1 MSNLRDYINSKNIA
15 LYIKELPAEQTIDKA
30 LFPDKKV
37 SGTKLEMAK
46 GAKKKPI
53 ALRMSTFDAATKM
66 RALSADLTVKS
77 TEIPFFKEG
86 MGIDETT
93 RRDLQNA
100 VGANNENFVNALLGE
115 VFENYSNLIDGAN
128 IIAKKM
134 RSSVIQNGLL
144 NFTSKDG
151 DIVVDYG
158 VPSNHREVLTGTDKW
173 TNPDADIIGDIQ
185 AMQKA
190 ITNDQYAKP
199 KTLLLTENTFDS
211 TFLVNKAITNHIKNS
226 NLNTSL
232 ILSQANYIQFVK
244 EVLQLTVVFLEDAT
258 YIPAEGADPVQYYTD
273 GKVTLMSGTTLGKT
287 VYGTTP
293 EEFDKQSGTSKL
305 DTYIVDKGIAVTT
318 MVKEDPV
325 TVDTKVSVM
334 PIVSFDRADE
344 VFFATVY

>member
-1 MSNLRDYINSKNIA
+1 MNLSDFINSKNIA
-15 LYIKELPAEQTIDKA
+15 LYIKELPAESTADKA

-37 SGTKLEMAK
+37 TGTKLEMAK
-46 GAKKKPI
+46 GAKKKSV

-100 VGANNENFVNALLGE
+100 ISANNQNFVNALLGQ
-115 VFENYSNLIDGAN
+115 VFENYADLVTGAE

-134 RSSVIQNGLL
+134 RASVIQNGLL

-158 VPSNHREVLTGTDKW
+158 VPANHREVLSGTAKW
-173 TNPDADIIGDIQ
+173 TDPSADIVGDVRRW
-185 AMQKA
+185 QKA
-190 ITNDQYAKP
+190 ITDDQYAKP
-199 KTLLLTENTFDS
+199 NIILLTEKTFDS
-211 TFLVNKAITNHIKNS
+211 TFLVNTVITNHIKNS

-232 ILSQANYIQFVK
+232 ILSQANYLQFAK
-244 EVLQLTVVFLEDAT
+244 EVMGLTVIFLEDTT
-258 YIPAEGADPVQYYTD
+258 YIPSEGASAIPYYAD
-273 GKVTLMSGTTLGKT
+273 GKITLMSGSSLGNT

-293 EEFDKQSGTSKL
+293 EEFDKQSGSSKL
-305 DTYIVDKGIAVTT
+305 DTYIVGKGTAVTT

>member
-1 MSNLRDYINSKNIA
+1 MNLSDYINSKNIT
-15 LYIKELPAEQTIDKA
+15 LYIKELPTEDTVDKT

-37 SGTKLEMAK
+37 TGTKLEMAK

-53 ALRMSTFDAATKM
+53 ALRMSTFDAVTKM
-66 RALSADLTVKS
+66 RALSADLNVKS

-100 VGANNENFVNALLGE
+100 IGANNENLVNALLGQ

-134 RSSVIQNGLL
+134 RASVIQNGLL

-151 DIVVDYG
+151 DIVLDYG
-158 VPSNHREVLTGTDKW
+158 VPANHRETLLSTDKW
-173 TNPDADIIGDIQ
+173 IDPSADIVGDIKKW
-185 AMQKA
+185 QKV
-190 ITNDQYAKP
+190 ITDDQYAKP
-199 KTLLLTENTFDS
+199 NIMLLTEKTFDS
-211 TFLVNKAITNHIKNS
+211 TFIVNTAITNHIKNS

-232 ILSQANYIQFVK
+232 ILSQANYVQFAK
-244 EVLQLTVVFLEDAT
+244 EVLGLTVIFLEDAT
-258 YIPAEGADPVQYYTD
+258 YIPSEDASPIPYYTD
-273 GKVTLMSGTTLGKT
+273 GKVTFMSGATLGNT

-293 EEFDKQSGTSKL
+293 EEFDKQSGSSKL
-305 DTYIVDKGIAVTT
+305 DTYMVGTGTAVTT

-344 VFFATVY
+344 VFFVTVY

>member
-1 MSNLRDYINSKNIA
+1 MPNLRDYINSKNIA
-15 LYIKELPAEQTIDKA
+15 LYIKELPVEQTIDKA

-53 ALRMSTFDAATKM
+53 ALRMSTFDANTKM
-66 RALSADLTVKS
+66 RALSADLNVKS

-100 VGANNENFVNALLGE
+100 IGANNENFVNALLGQ

-128 IIAKKM
+128 IISKKM

-151 DIVVDYG
+151 DIVVEYG
-158 VPSNHREVLTGTDKW
+158 VQANHREVLTGVDKW
-173 TNPDADIIGDIQ
+173 TNPDADIIGDIKVW
-185 AMQKA
+185 QKA

-258 YIPAEGADPVQYYTD
+258 YIPSEGADPVPYYVD
-273 GKVTLMSGTTLGKT
+273 GKVTLMSGTTLGNT

-293 EEFDKQSGTSKL
+293 EEFDKQSGSSKL
-305 DTYIVDKGIAVTT
+305 DTYMVDTGIAVTT
-318 MVKEDPV
+318 MIKEDPV

>member
-1 MSNLRDYINSKNIA
+1 MNLSDYINSKNIA
-15 LYIKELPAEQTIDKA
+15 LYIKELPVEATVDKA
-30 LFPDKKV
+30 LFPNKKV
-37 SGTKLEMAK
+37 TGTKLEMAK
-46 GAKKKPI
+46 GAKKKSV

-100 VGANNENFVNALLGE
+100 IGANNENFVNALLGQ
-115 VFENYSNLIDGAN
+115 VFENYADLVTGAE

-134 RSSVIQNGLL
+134 RASVIQNGLL

-158 VPSNHREVLTGTDKW
+158 VPSNHREVLSGTAKW
-173 TNPDADIIGDIQ
+173 TDPTADIVGDIKRW
-185 AMQKA
+185 QKA
-190 ITNDQYAKP
+190 IKDDQYAKP
-199 KTLLLTENTFDS
+199 NILLLTENTFDK
-211 TFLVNKAITNHIKNS
+211 TFLINTVITNHIKNS

-232 ILSQANYIQFVK
+232 ILSQANYLQFAK
-244 EVLQLTVVFLEDAT
+244 EVMGLTIIFLEDAT
-258 YIPAEGADPVQYYTD
+258 YIPSEGASAIPYYAD
-273 GKVTLMSGTTLGKT
+273 GKVTLMSGTTLGNT

-293 EEFDKQSGTSKL
+293 EEFDKQSGSSKL
-305 DTYIVDKGIAVTT
+305 DTYIVGTGTAVTT

-344 VFFATVY
+344 CFFATVL

>member
-1 MSNLRDYINSKNIA
+1 MPNLRDYINSKNIA

-53 ALRMSTFDAATKM
+53 ALRMSTFDANTKM

-100 VGANNENFVNALLGE
+100 IGANNENFVNALLGE

-158 VPSNHREVLTGTDKW
+158 VPSNHREVLTGVDKW

-199 KTLLLTENTFDS
+199 KILLLTENTFDG
-211 TFLVNKAITNHIKNS
+211 TFLVNKAITDHIKNS

-258 YIPAEGADPVQYYTD
+258 YIPSEGADPVQYYTD

-305 DTYIVDKGIAVTT
+305 DTYMVDKGIAVTT

>member
-1 MSNLRDYINSKNIA
+1 MNIQDYINSKNIA

-30 LFPDKKV
+30 LFPDKKIN
-37 SGTKLEMAK
+37 GTKLEMAK
-46 GAKKKPI
+46 GAKKKAV
-53 ALRMSTFDAATKM
+53 ALKMSTFDANTKI
-66 RALSADLTVKS
+66 RALSAVLNVKS

-100 VGANNENFVNALLGE
+100 LSANNENLVQALLGE
-115 VFENYSNLIDGAN
+115 VFEDYGNLVTGAE
-128 IIAKKM
+128 IISKKM
-134 RSSVIQNGLL
+134 RASVVQNGLL

-151 DIVVDYG
+151 DVVVDYG
-158 VPSNHREVLTGTDKW
+158 VPANHREVLTGSDKW
-173 TNPDADIIGDIQ
+173 TEPNADIIGDIKSW
-185 AMQKA
+185 QKA
-190 ITNDQYAKP
+190 IVKDQYAKP
-199 KTLLLTENTFDS
+199 KTILLTENTFDS
-211 TFLVNKAITNHIKNS
+211 TFLINTAITNHIKNS

-232 ILSQANYIQFVK
+232 ILSQANYLQFVK

-258 YIPAEGADPVQYYTD
+258 YIPSEGAEAVPYYTD
-273 GKVTLMSGTTLGKT
+273 GKVTLMSGQTLGNT

-293 EEFDKQSGTSKL
+293 EEFDKKSGSSKL
-305 DTYIVDKGIAVTT
+305 DTYVVGTGTAVTT

-325 TVDTKVSVM
+325 TADTKVSVM

>member
-1 MSNLRDYINSKNIA
+1 MNLSDYINSKNIA
-15 LYIKELPAEQTIDKA
+15 LYIKELPTEDTADKT

-37 SGTKLEMAK
+37 TGTKLEMAK
-46 GAKKKPI
+46 GAKKKSV

-100 VGANNENFVNALLGE
+100 IGANNENFVNALLGQ
-115 VFENYSNLIDGAN
+115 VFDDYADLVNGAN

-134 RSSVIQNGLL
+134 RASVIQNGLL

-158 VPSNHREVLTGTDKW
+158 VPANHRETLLSTDKW
-173 TNPDADIIGDIQ
+173 TDASADIVGDIKKW
-185 AMQKA
+185 QKA
-190 ITNDQYAKP
+190 ITDDQYAKP
-199 KTLLLTENTFDS
+199 TILLLTEKTFDS
-211 TFLVNKAITNHIKNS
+211 TFLINAAITNHIKNS

-232 ILSQANYIQFVK
+232 ILSQANYLQFAK
-244 EVLQLTVVFLEDAT
+244 EVLQLTVVFLEDTT
-258 YIPAEGADPVQYYTD
+258 YIPSEGATAIPYYSD
-273 GKVTLMSGTTLGKT
+273 AKITLMSGASLGNT

-293 EEFDKQSGTSKL
+293 EEFDKQSGSSKL
-305 DTYIVDKGIAVTT
+305 DTYMVGKGIAVTT

>member
-1 MSNLRDYINSKNIA
+1 MPNLRDYINSKNIA
-15 LYIKELPAEQTIDKA
+15 LYIKELPAEQTLDKA
-30 LFPDKKV
+30 LFPNKKV

-53 ALRMSTFDAATKM
+53 ALRMSTFDANTKM

-100 VGANNENFVNALLGE
+100 IGANNENFVNSLLGQ
-115 VFENYSNLIDGAN
+115 VFEDYSNLVDGAN

-158 VPSNHREVLTGTDKW
+158 VPSNHKEVLTGTDKW
-173 TNPDADIIGDIQ
+173 TNPDADIIGDIK
-185 AMQKA
+185 AWQKS
-190 ITNDQYAKP
+190 IVKDQYTKP

-244 EVLQLTVVFLEDAT
+244 EVLQLTVVFLEDAA
-258 YIPAEGADPVQYYTD
+258 YIPYEGAEPVPYYAD
-273 GKVTLMSGTTLGKT
+273 GKVTLMSGTTLGNT

-293 EEFDKQSGTSKL
+293 EEFDKQSGSSKL
-305 DTYIVDKGIAVTT
+305 DTYIVDTGIAVTT